1 MAQREA
7 GPLARCAVASC
18 RSASQSLKPV
28 RAAPHMFLRYPP
40 CSQSSG
46 LPLPVNP
53 MLAQAT
59 ILDPATPPMRVPSS
73 SKRYDGAD
81 CIDRTPNTRK
91 GRSPERKINHPS
103 ASARSPM
110 RHCKYKK
117 TGEGNLSG
125 IGSRPVSRVLYPYGR
140 LSFIQA
146 AGYPTAQATYPGAL
160 GRADPLPYL
169 VLLQTGF
176 AWLAVSP
183 RRPVGSYSTLSPLPV
198 RRTAV
203 WRSAFCCAF
212 QRSLSL
218 GVTQRFALRSPD
230 FPLRVWPYGLT
241 RNDSPSDSRNVFQPL
256 QDPFLGAGACWQKQY
271 YSRHAARLDRRSLHA
286 PQKAGSQ
293 RRQQTTTR
301 RTPPTRRYCLR
312 CRKNARSS
320 KSDAGS

>member
-1 MAQREA
+1 MPAARHASGRGPAPLHPGPSAFGIHFPLPLQVHRPLRHSPRNPFPPGGTGRRSLFTKFRLAQS
-7 GPLARCAVASC
+7 VQ
-18 RSASQSLKPV
+18 RSA
-28 RAAPHMFLRYPP
+28 
-40 CSQSSG
+40 
-46 LPLPVNP
+46 
-53 MLAQAT
+53 
-59 ILDPATPPMRVPSS
+59 
-73 SKRYDGAD
+73 
-81 CIDRTPNTRK
+81 
-91 GRSPERKINHPS
+91 
-103 ASARSPM
+103 
-110 RHCKYKK
+110 RHKK
-117 TGEGNLSG
+117 TGEANLSG
-125 IGSRPVSRVLYPYGR
+125 IGSRPVSRVLYPCGR

-146 AGYPTAQATYPGAL
+146 AGYPTAQATYPGAT
-160 GRADPLPYL
+160 GRAGPLPYL

-312 CRKNARSS
+312 CRKSARSS